1 MNTKGY
7 KMQGPWGIRF
17 LTNVFM
23 ASMGVLVFWLLGFLI
38 ADIESIKGP
47 NLATMEL
54 QGVEFELIQK
64 NNQYAGQIAEL
75 DRQIASKQIEQSLAS
90 DSAIN
95 LQRTISPLME
105 MQKLS
110 AQNEVALG
118 DQIKGNLAD
127 SVKLFLTRQTQY
139 QDSNQAI
146 TDLTLQKQKIS
157 EDKRKVEQR
166 IQLQRQPV
174 LSNFQELQHAHRLKL
189 TLYHSLV
196 LVPLVLIAGFLLLA
210 KRNSIYFPLFLGF
223 GVATLIKSGMII
235 HEYCP
240 TRYSKYVIGGVLL
253 IVVVR
258 LLVYFIKMVAFPKSD
273 WLAKQ
278 YREAYE
284 RFLCPI
290 CDYPMRI
297 GPRKYLFW
305 TRRTVHS
312 ILPQREF
319 TGKEEPYTC
328 PACGTHLLEPCPE
341 CKLTRHSLLPYC
353 EHCGA
358 KKEIAEA

>member
-23 ASMGVLVFWLLGFLI
+23 ASTGVLVFWLLGFLI

-47 NLATMEL
+47 DFATMEL

-258 LLVYFIKMVAFPKSD
+258 LLVYFIKLVAFPKSD